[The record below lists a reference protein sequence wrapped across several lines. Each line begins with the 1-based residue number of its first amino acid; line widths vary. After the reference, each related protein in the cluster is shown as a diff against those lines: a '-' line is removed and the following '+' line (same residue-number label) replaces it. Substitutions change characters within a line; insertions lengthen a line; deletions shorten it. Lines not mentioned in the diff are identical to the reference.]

1 MLSLARHTHCDL
13 VVMEAIDGCLSLE
26 AGVDREG
33 CSGGV
38 DGKEGGGGGDPC
50 PILCLE
56 SFNAG
61 YRVSQLSV
69 GTLEREIIITQMIRV
84 GIDLLG
90 CYNSILHQMTMLS
103 KTKKQPLVN
112 KRALEWNVL

>member
-1 MLSLARHTHCDL
+1 MIPPTQVHTLTLDRLNTALHKISLAWHTYSDL
-13 VVMEAIDGCLSLE
+13 VVMEAIDSCLSLE

-50 PILCLE
+50 TILRLE

-69 GTLEREIIITQMIRV
+69 GTLESEIIITRMITV
-84 GIDLLG
+84 GIDQLG
-90 CYNSILHQMTMLS
+90 C
-103 KTKKQPLVN
+103 
-112 KRALEWNVL
+112 